1 MSYLADL
8 RDREHAHI
16 TNRAEPYSGHIFD
29 VIEDDI
35 ELASTRVSMR
45 REFIRHDDAVAI
57 LAVRPGLAGDE
68 VLLIRQY
75 RHPVQSVLWEIPA
88 GLLDMAG
95 EDPRAAAAR
104 ELAEETDCQAQSYAP
119 LASFFTSPGCSDEQL
134 TVYLA
139 TGISDTPERFER
151 EDEEAE
157 IETRWFPLDDVV
169 AAVLAAR
176 LRSPSLVVGVLAY
189 ANLSR
194 NR

>member
-1 MSYLADL
+1 MSDLADL

-57 LAVRPGLAGDE
+57 LAVRPGPAGDE

-119 LASFFTSPGCSDEQL
+119 LAGCSDEQL

>member
-1 MSYLADL
+1 MSDLADL

-16 TNRAEPYSGHIFD
+16 TNRTEPYSGHIFD

-88 GLLDMAG
+88 GLLDVAG
-95 EDPRAAAAR
+95 EEPSFAAPRAASQ
-104 ELAEETDCQAQSYAP
+104 ESECTP
-119 LASFFTSPGCSDEQL
+119 PSD
-134 TVYLA
+134 
-139 TGISDTPERFER
+139 
-151 EDEEAE
+151 
-157 IETRWFPLDDVV
+157 
-169 AAVLAAR
+169 
-176 LRSPSLVVGVLAY
+176 PSKAH
-189 ANLSR
+189 
-194 NR
+194 